1 MYMNE
6 VIREI
11 IERNK
16 DDINDNN
23 LDIVFYHVMDLF
35 TAEVVIALIKL
46 FRKTNINVKACEPGT
61 QILFKIFENYSE
73 TFKVVI
79 DRMEKIHITRL
90 VLTNKKDNAEYFVI
104 DIKDDK
110 SISITYHYN
119 LVNETVNYKNIKHFL
134 DDIDDY
140 FCNIN

>member
-1 MYMNE
+1 MYINE

-11 IERNK
+11 ILRNK
-16 DDINDNN
+16 DDIDENN
-23 LDIVFYHVMDLF
+23 LDIVFYNVMTLF

-46 FRKTNINVKACEPGT
+46 FRKTDLNVKACEPGT
-61 QILFKIFENYSE
+61 QILFKIFEDYSE
-73 TFKVVI
+73 TFEVVI
-79 DRMEKIHITRL
+79 DRIAKLHIKRII
-90 VLTNKKDNAEYFVI
+90 LTNKKDNAEYFVI